1 MDINEKEFLIIIRQ
15 KKIMDVVSLSHFGE
29 CSKISTILS
38 FNKIL
43 SLLIK
48 TSKYSVH
55 ETVYLGIKNVPAFSL
70 MFVHY

>member
-1 MDINEKEFLIIIRQ
+1 MYL
-15 KKIMDVVSLSHFGE
+15 VSLSHFGE

-48 TSKYSVH
+48 TSKYSMH